1 MKSSSKTAWT
11 KVFFILLVAGLLGLS
26 MVSRTFAAN
35 PGDDEKSSGL
45 SRHDI
50 KELQEK
56 LRDKGYYHAHADG
69 VLGPQT
75 RDAIRQYQE
84 SEKLPSTGRLDAET
98 SGKLGVG
105 QESVGGDFK
114 RAGHDVGSGGKG
126 FGHEIKKGKPVTAGK
141 DLGVGVGRGGKEVGK
156 GVKEAVTP

>member
-1 MKSSSKTAWT
+1 MKSISKTAWT

-35 PGDDEKSSGL
+35 PGDQEKSSGL
-45 SRHDI
+45 SHHDI
-50 KELQEK
+50 KKLQEN
-56 LRDKGYYHAHADG
+56 LRDKGYYHADVDG

-75 RDAIRQYQE
+75 RAAIRQYQE
-84 SEKLPSTGRLDAET
+84 SENLPASGHLDAQT
-98 SGKLGVG
+98 AGKLGVG

-126 FGHEIKKGKPVTAGK
+126 FGHEIKEGKPVTAGK